1 MALDEA
7 TTAFLTESAKA
18 GGPALHEMTPQQARE
33 MSAGLSAL
41 YGPGPEL
48 RSVEDVEIAVEDGS
62 VPARVFRPEAA
73 AGVVVYFHGGGW
85 VVGTLDGFD
94 TLCRQLAARTGRTVV
109 LVEYRKAPEHRFP
122 TALEDARAAL
132 AWVDS
137 RRDELAA
144 PGELVVAGDS
154 SGGNLAA
161 VLAQQGG
168 RDGTPAV
175 DFQVLVYPVTAA
187 DFETDSYLD
196 PDNELM
202 LGRDAMVTFWGHYVP
217 DEQDRKDPAAAPLL
231 GDVAHV
237 APALVVLAEHD
248 VLRSEGAAYAER
260 LRDAGVPVEE
270 HVVPGQMHGFFTFP
284 NVLPG
289 AAVGMDLVVDALAR
303 RTGGA
308 SPAGG

>member
-7 TTAFLTESAKA
+7 TTAFLTEAAKA
-18 GGPALHEMTPQQARE
+18 GGPALHEMTPQEARE

-41 YGPGPEL
+41 YGPGPAL
-48 RSVEDVEIAVEDGS
+48 PSVEDVAIEVEGGT

-73 AGVVVYFHGGGW
+73 TGVIAYLHGGGW
-85 VVGTLDGFD
+85 VVGTLSGFD
-94 TLCRQLAARTGRTVV
+94 TLCRQLASRTGRTIV

-154 SGGNLAA
+154 AGGNLAA
-161 VLAQQGG
+161 VLAQQSGQ
-168 RDGTPAV
+168 DGTPTV

-187 DFETDSYLD
+187 DFETDSYRD
-196 PDNELM
+196 PANELM
-202 LGRDAMVTFWGHYVP
+202 LGREAMAGFWDHYVP

-248 VLRSEGAAYAER
+248 VLRSEGAAYAEK

-289 AAVGMDLVVDALAR
+289 AAAGMDLVVDALAR
-303 RTGGA
+303 RA
-308 SPAGG
+308 SPAAR